1 MHEIADFRSD
11 TVTRPSAAMRDAMM
25 AAEVGDDVLGDDP
38 TVTLL
43 EQTVAELFGM
53 EAAVYV
59 PSGTMGNSVLISA
72 QVRPGEEI
80 IAEEWAH
87 TLNFE
92 VGGLAGLWGGL
103 TRTLRSERGAMDP
116 AEVARWVRGGD
127 IHTPRTAAVTVEN
140 THNFHGGSVVP
151 IENLRALRELT
162 LDRGVPLHMDG
173 ARLWNAI
180 AATGIEP
187 AEYGGL
193 CDTLTVCLS
202 KGLGA
207 PVGSV
212 AMGPADVIERAR
224 LHRKR
229 LGGGMRQSGILAAAG
244 LYAVEH
250 MRDRLV
256 TDHANA
262 RRLAEGM
269 VDLPGLTVDPD
280 RVETNIFFVTVE
292 GQSAAGLTAR
302 LAERGVLMFDTGP
315 DQCRFVTHADVDSED
330 VDRALGVLRE
340 LLT

>member
-1 MHEIADFRSD
+1 
-11 TVTRPSAAMRDAMM
+11 MREAMM

-43 EQTVAELFGM
+43 EDTVAALFGKG
-53 EAAVYV
+53 AAVYV

-92 VGGLAGLWGGL
+92 VGGLAGLWGVL
-103 TRTLRSERGAMDP
+103 TRTLRSDRGAMDP
-116 AEVARWVRGGD
+116 EEVGRWIRGGD

-140 THNFHGGSVVP
+140 THNFHGGAIVP

-162 LDRGVPLHMDG
+162 LERGVPLHMDG
-173 ARLWNAI
+173 ARLWNAA
-180 AATGIEP
+180 AATGVSLE
-187 AEYGGL
+187 EYGSL

-244 LYAVEH
+244 LYAVEN
-250 MRDRLV
+250 MRDRL
-256 TDHANA
+256 TEDHANA

-269 VDLPGLTVDPD
+269 ADLPGLSVDPD
-280 RVETNIFFVTVE
+280 SVDTNIFFVTVE
-292 GQSAAGLTAR
+292 GQSPSGLMAR
-302 LAERGVLMFDTGP
+302 LAESNVLMFDTGP
-315 DQCRFVTHADVDSED
+315 DQCRFVTHADVDRED
-330 VDRALGVLRE
+330 VDRALEVLRE
-340 LLT
+340 LLTE